1 MPSGETRA
9 IVPAGQT
16 IAEIGEFAMVEAI
29 TARLGTTPAVL
40 LGPGDDAAVLA
51 CPDGRVV
58 ATTDLLIENRHFRR
72 AWSSAYDVG
81 RKAAAQN
88 LADVIAMGAAPT
100 GLLVAVAVPG
110 ELEVTWAL
118 ELTDGLRDEAAI
130 VGAVLVGGDLT
141 RSDLVVISVTA
152 LGDLGGAPPITRAG
166 ARVGDVVA
174 VCGRLGWAEAGRAV
188 LARGFRSPRAVVTAH
203 QRPEPPYDAAPEAR
217 RLGAHAL
224 LDVSDGLVQDLGH
237 VATASAVTIDL
248 DGSALEPD
256 QPVRDVGAA
265 LGQDPLTF
273 VLSGGEDHALAAC
286 FPSGAVLPARW
297 KVVGRVLAGDPGVT
311 LDGAPYEGS
320 GGWDHFRELPVKNG

>member
-1 MPSGETRA
+1 MPSDE
-9 IVPAGQT
+9 AGT
-16 IAEIGEFAMVEAI
+16 TFAPGTTVADIGEFAMVAAI
-29 TARLGTTPAVL
+29 AARLGTTSSVL

-72 AWSSAYDVG
+72 AWSSAYDIG

-110 ELEVTWAL
+110 DLDVRWAL
-118 ELTDGLRDEAAI
+118 DLTDGLRDEAA
-130 VGAVLVGGDLT
+130 VVEAAVVGGDLT
-141 RSDLVVISVTA
+141 RSDLAVISVTA

-166 ARVGDVVA
+166 AGAGDVVA

-188 LARGFRSPRAVVTAH
+188 LARGFRSPRTVVTAH
-203 QRPEPPYDAAPEAR
+203 QRPEPPYEAAPEAR
-217 RLGAHAL
+217 SLGVHAL
-224 LDVSDGLVQDLGH
+224 IDVSDGLIQDLGH
-237 VATASAVTIDL
+237 IAVASGVTIDL
-248 DGSALEPD
+248 DASAFEAD

-273 VLSGGEDHALAAC
+273 VLTGGDDHALAAC
-286 FPSGAVLPARW
+286 FPAGTALPDRW
-297 KVVGRVLAGDPGVT
+297 RVVGRVLAGDAVVT
-311 LDGAPYEGS
+311 VDGEPYDAP
-320 GGWDHFRELPVKNG
+320 GGWDHFR